1 MDVEIRE
8 IACEGAQASV
18 ERVERA
24 LHLRKQKTQHQSGE
38 GDKNRDNQSD
48 MVNRFACSMP
58 LSQSPMQ
65 IHAQACGAEQE
76 NENDQDK
83 EAAVRHSLRFE
94 VCTNAEPAR
103 RFGWSELVIVGH
115 PRTIAKA

>member
-1 MDVEIRE
+1 
-8 IACEGAQASV
+8 
-18 ERVERA
+18 
-24 LHLRKQKTQHQSGE
+24 
-38 GDKNRDNQSD
+38 

-83 EAAVRHSLRFE
+83 EAAVRHS
-94 VCTNAEPAR
+94 
-103 RFGWSELVIVGH
+103 
-115 PRTIAKA
+115 

>member
-1 MDVEIRE
+1 
-8 IACEGAQASV
+8 
-18 ERVERA
+18 
-24 LHLRKQKTQHQSGE
+24 
-38 GDKNRDNQSD
+38 

-58 LSQSPMQ
+58 LSKSPMQ

-83 EAAVRHSLRFE
+83 EAAVRHSPRFE

-103 RFGWSELVIVGH
+103 RLAGASLSSSGIRG
-115 PRTIAKA
+115 R